1 MLGLNTKSAN
11 SMSATNAMNAMHID
25 NDKISEIGYFF
36 MVNYEQKVNNQTSTC
51 ISFFQ
56 VMNNSCLTY
65 VNRFI
70 QKGSEFLD
78 SYIFYSLKMHYYL
91 LCLYNPEK
99 NEINYYQANIINTF
113 SNKSYQRDIIDN
125 EVIKLNNDLSLNKED
140 KEVDDYKDQIF
151 AKINSSK
158 NIYNSKNYHIVGAQI
173 KYNSNLY
180 GKLMEQ
186 IDKED
191 YIINLNLRIFNFQ
204 GFNFY
209 IIDTETGGSNFFN
222 NKNGIEMH
230 LDISSYL
237 NKINSMDEMESRSYK
252 QKTIMALKT
261 SYSNESKIDE
271 KSIEIDFF
279 LINLMLNNEIFLIRN
294 YLNLKRENNTYIVAN
309 DMIFKTG
316 YEVFYEVFLSKT
328 ILKTLQK
335 LKEIIGDQGKFKD
348 NAEDMN
354 NAKKIRLFNFFKDG
368 KVLKNLET
376 SLAIMR
382 IVLSRIIHP
391 YSTPYSA
398 ENELIREDS
407 EAAQVKIMEI
417 KKMITIVKIM
427 RCYDKIFHLNRN
439 SEANQLISDNL
450 NKRRKTTEYKF
461 KTFFDIIMQ
470 TNKENERNYPNLV
483 QFLLSSVE
491 NSSVTNFQIFFYY
504 HYYILDL
511 YLISRIKKYKLDI
524 NKENENF
531 DHCKNINKWEL
542 QRNDSFYE
550 MNDLYNE
557 YSKMII
563 NIYAF
568 DLNLETKAIVNEN
581 LILSI
586 EDLNKFFDAVS
597 NDDIINFINNN
608 NNINSNI
615 YINNKNIS
623 NINNISINSDNIS
636 NNNTN
641 QSHLYSNIIKSLFFS
656 KYQNEALILCR
667 KLTTHA
673 IFEFE
678 DMKTLVNI
686 MLETN
691 LISEAYIYINSSCF
705 TTFNIYEDK
714 GDKNNINNSNIN
726 NNNMKLFQQLLIT
739 FFVFLIRTNKTNLL
753 LSIPFNDVEASI
765 LEKFLI
771 LKGEYCEILLL
782 YYIKQKRVK
791 ESKVLFDKIKNDI
804 KSDNLRQ
811 SYMSLIDNLEFMFSG
826 QDNDESMK
834 KVLKSNVYSN
844 LLLNETIN
852 APVVKP
858 KEKLSDKKVIV
869 FIININKYI

>member
-294 YLNLKRENNTYIVAN
+294 FT
-309 DMIFKTG
+309 
-316 YEVFYEVFLSKT
+316 LS
-328 ILKTLQK
+328 
-335 LKEIIGDQGKFKD
+335 G
-348 NAEDMN
+348 
-354 NAKKIRLFNFFKDG
+354 
-368 KVLKNLET
+368 
-376 SLAIMR
+376 
-382 IVLSRIIHP
+382 
-391 YSTPYSA
+391 
-398 ENELIREDS
+398 
-407 EAAQVKIMEI
+407 
-417 KKMITIVKIM
+417 
-427 RCYDKIFHLNRN
+427 
-439 SEANQLISDNL
+439 
-450 NKRRKTTEYKF
+450 
-461 KTFFDIIMQ
+461 
-470 TNKENERNYPNLV
+470 
-483 QFLLSSVE
+483 
-491 NSSVTNFQIFFYY
+491 
-504 HYYILDL
+504 
-511 YLISRIKKYKLDI
+511 
-524 NKENENF
+524 
-531 DHCKNINKWEL
+531 
-542 QRNDSFYE
+542 
-550 MNDLYNE
+550 
-557 YSKMII
+557 
-563 NIYAF
+563 
-568 DLNLETKAIVNEN
+568 
-581 LILSI
+581 
-586 EDLNKFFDAVS
+586 
-597 NDDIINFINNN
+597 
-608 NNINSNI
+608 
-615 YINNKNIS
+615 
-623 NINNISINSDNIS
+623 
-636 NNNTN
+636 
-641 QSHLYSNIIKSLFFS
+641 
-656 KYQNEALILCR
+656 
-667 KLTTHA
+667 
-673 IFEFE
+673 
-678 DMKTLVNI
+678 
-686 MLETN
+686 
-691 LISEAYIYINSSCF
+691 
-705 TTFNIYEDK
+705 
-714 GDKNNINNSNIN
+714 
-726 NNNMKLFQQLLIT
+726 
-739 FFVFLIRTNKTNLL
+739 
-753 LSIPFNDVEASI
+753 
-765 LEKFLI
+765 
-771 LKGEYCEILLL
+771 
-782 YYIKQKRVK
+782 
-791 ESKVLFDKIKNDI
+791 
-804 KSDNLRQ
+804 
-811 SYMSLIDNLEFMFSG
+811 
-826 QDNDESMK
+826 
-834 KVLKSNVYSN
+834 
-844 LLLNETIN
+844 
-852 APVVKP
+852 
-858 KEKLSDKKVIV
+858 
-869 FIININKYI
+869 